1 MKTTK
6 YQAQKFY
13 NIANHIDPFASCNYD
28 KKEEIAAIMET
39 DFETN
44 LEYLN
49 GYILEHYE
57 NLNDFL
63 QDHEIIKQYNNILKD
78 LKQLLKLF
86 FYYHFFENEVHL
98 LLMNYFINLSL

>member
-6 YQAQKFY
+6 NQALKFY
-13 NIANHIDPFASCNYD
+13 NIADWINPFQSAISD
-28 KKEEIAAIMET
+28 KKEVIESLINT
-39 DFETN
+39 TFEEN

-63 QDHEIIKQYNNILKD
+63 QDHEIIRQYNNIIKD
-78 LKQLLKLF
+78 LKRK
-86 FYYHFFENEVHL
+86 
-98 LLMNYFINLSL
+98 

>member
-6 YQAQKFY
+6 NQALKFY
-13 NIANHIDPFASCNYD
+13 NIADWINPFQSAISD
-28 KKEEIAAIMET
+28 KNETIKSLMDT

-57 NLNDFL
+57 SLNDFL
-63 QDHEIIKQYNNILKD
+63 QDHEIIRQYNNILKD
-78 LKQLLKLF
+78 LRK
-86 FYYHFFENEVHL
+86 
-98 LLMNYFINLSL
+98 